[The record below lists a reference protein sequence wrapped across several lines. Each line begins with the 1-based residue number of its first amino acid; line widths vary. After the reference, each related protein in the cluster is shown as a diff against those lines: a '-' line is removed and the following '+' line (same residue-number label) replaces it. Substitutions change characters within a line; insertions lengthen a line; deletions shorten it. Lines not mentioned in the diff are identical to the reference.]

1 MHHPQGSQS
10 CTWVCVCCT
19 MWKGRGPRENGHP
32 LHTTYTLTH
41 KCKQHTTDD
50 AHSPNAPHNHTPH
63 THILTCLVHVLL
75 STQTIHTI
83 SHTSTLP
90 HTQTYACAHA
100 HTHHRGH
107 LPYSYSHHPTCTC
120 KQTNHTSLW
129 AWVASVH
136 YTITLTIPQIQ
147 TDTHTHGEHM
157 FVTHRPLV
165 THTNTPTLLRAD
177 APTHSHTHV
186 QSGLWVLPQPWPS
199 KPTKVVFAS
208 YVLQPRFCPG
218 HGSSGHFSPS
228 HLQTPNS
235 GLSHVPLSSGN
246 WIGLHSQS
254 QSRS

>member
-19 MWKGRGPRENGHP
+19 MWKGRGPRENDHP

-63 THILTCLVHVLL
+63 THILTCLVHMLL

-129 AWVASVH
+129 AWVASIH

-177 APTHSHTHV
+177 APTHSHTRTEWALGTSSALAFQTHKGCLCILCPPT
-186 QSGLWVLPQPWPS
+186 QVLSW
-199 KPTKVVFAS
+199 AW
-208 YVLQPRFCPG
+208 LLR
-218 HGSSGHFSPS
+218 
-228 HLQTPNS
+228 
-235 GLSHVPLSSGN
+235 PL
-246 WIGLHSQS
+246 
-254 QSRS
+254 